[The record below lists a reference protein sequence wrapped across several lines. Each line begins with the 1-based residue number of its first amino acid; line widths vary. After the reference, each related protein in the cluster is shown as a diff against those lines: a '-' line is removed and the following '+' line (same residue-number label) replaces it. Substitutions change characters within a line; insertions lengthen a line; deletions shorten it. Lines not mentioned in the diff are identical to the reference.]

1 MTCVLLSHLQ
11 RGFLLYQMGINTGT
25 CSQTLRGR
33 GGGEKERTLGTH
45 FSKLDAIKSFPLR
58 TQGTS

>member
-1 MTCVLLSHLQ
+1 MTCVLLSHYQ
-11 RGFLLYQMGINTGT
+11 RGFFFYQMGINTGT
-25 CSQTLRGR
+25 CSQTLW
-33 GGGEKERTLGTH
+33 GGGRIY